1 MNEKALRI
9 LEYPKIIEQLCQY
22 AGSPL
27 GKELCKNLIPST
39 DIVQIE
45 ERQAETRDALS
56 RIYQHGTISFSGV
69 TDIGISL
76 KRLEVNACLGAGELL
91 AIARILD
98 TVLAVKQYGNNRE
111 EDAPAD
117 CLDPLFEELLPLES
131 LCRDIKRCILSEDEI
146 ADDAS
151 ANLKSIRRTIKQTN
165 DKLHSQLM
173 QIVSSQNN
181 KTMLQDSL
189 VTMRNG
195 RYCIPVKQEYRGQ
208 FPGMIHDQSSSGS
221 TVFIEPMSVVNLNNE
236 LKDLAGKE
244 QQEIERILYSLS
256 EAASYEREVL
266 LQNLHIL
273 KELDFIFARAAYAK
287 SYLGTEPLFNE
298 NGQVHIKQ
306 GRHPLLDSKKVV
318 PITISLG
325 EEFSMLIITGPNTG
339 GKTVSLKTVGLLT
352 LMGQAGLHIPAF
364 EGSRLAVFKNVFADI
379 GDEQSIEMS
388 LSTFSSHMT
397 SIVNILEQADYDSLV
412 LFDEL
417 GGGTDPIEGAALAT
431 SILNYLHERDI
442 RCMATTHYSELKTYA
457 LSTPG
462 IENASC
468 EFDLTSL
475 RPTYKLMIGIPGKSN
490 AFAIAK
496 KLGLSQTI
504 IDEAST
510 LLDSNS
516 IDFESLLQDL
526 EASKKTIEEEQALI
540 SSYRQEIET
549 LKLQLQTKQEAI
561 DSQRKEII
569 RKAKEEA
576 REIVAEA
583 KEVADATIRK
593 YNQWERNPAKA
604 NARNMEAERSKLR
617 GRLNQLD
624 SQLTTKTKVKK
635 GCHKPGDFHI
645 GDAVHVFSFDAN
657 GTVSSLPDS
666 KGNLVVQLG
675 ILRSTVSITDVEI
688 IDTPATLNDKPIPKS
703 KKMNLERAAHIHPEI
718 NVIGKNVDEAVSL
731 IDKYLD
737 DAYMSHLTSVRI
749 IHGKGT
755 GALRAGIHN
764 YLKKQR
770 IVKDFHNAEFGQG
783 DMGVTVVEFKS

>member
-173 QIVSSQNN
+173 QIVNSQNN

-561 DSQRKEII
+561 DSQRKELI

>member
-39 DIVQIE
+39 DIVEIE

-56 RIYQHGTISFSGV
+56 RIYQHGTVSFSGV
-69 TDIGISL
+69 TDIGLSL

-256 EAASYEREVL
+256 ESASYEREAL
-266 LQNLHIL
+266 LQNLQVL

-306 GRHPLLDSKKVV
+306 GCHPLLDSKKVV

-364 EGSRLAVFKNVFADI
+364 EGSKLAVFKNVFADI

-475 RPTYKLMIGIPGKSN
+475 RPTYKLIIGIPGKSN
-490 AFAIAK
+490 AFSIAK

-510 LLDSNS
+510 LLDGNS

-576 REIVAEA
+576 RDIVAEA

-604 NARNMEAERSKLR
+604 NAKNMEAERSRLR

-624 SQLTTKTKVKK
+624 SQLATKTKTKK
-635 GCHKPGDFHI
+635 GRHKPGDFHI

-688 IDTPATLNDKPIPKS
+688 LDTPTTLNDKPIAKS